1 MLLKKAMING
11 MMWTSVDKFGVQF
24 IQFIF
29 SIIIARILSPEDYGT
44 IGLLTIFITISQV
57 FIESGFGKALI
68 QNNKPRQLDYSTVFY
83 FNLLIGVSCYIL
95 IFLASPYIA
104 NFFNLPI
111 LKELARIIS
120 LVLIINAFNIVPNA
134 IFSIKLHFKPLA
146 ISNGVGAIIG
156 GAIGIIAALNGCGV
170 WALAYMTLTTS
181 LIIMILQWYQSKWIP
196 IFNFSFKSIK
206 KLYKFGGN
214 ILVGSLI
221 DSTVNNLN
229 SIAIGKFFDTR
240 SLGFYSK
247 GLGFSNMLS
256 NTIVSVLYTVLFPAF
271 SIIKYDVERLLLAF
285 KKSIRYISL
294 IVFPIFMLVSILA
307 KPLIIILL
315 TEKWLTAAIIL
326 QYLVLARMINMVALV
341 NTQVLHGMGYSR
353 ITLKQD
359 ILKTIVRVL
368 FLFASF
374 KFGIVWIA
382 IADLVATIVN
392 FFINAYFLGKILNFG
407 AFRQIKEFG
416 SVFISAA
423 IASITSFVLIAL
435 FDNNYIKILLAPIT
449 LLIFYLF
456 LLQIFGQ
463 KDFIEIK
470 EKLLNKFLKRI

>member
-271 SIIKYDVERLLLAF
+271 SIIKDDVERLLLAF